1 MPKRAISRPD
11 PAVMDR
17 LLRENEINAVGVI
30 LRLAWRQGLSREEI
44 AQLKWQQVS
53 FLDSRLELPDRQVP
67 LEAETEAYLRT
78 LQAAHGE
85 MCEFVLCSERTHAAI
100 QPESISRLA
109 RQALDAAG
117 QKNIRLMDLRHDWIL
132 RQLETQDWATVARV
146 SGVEIPALQ
155 ARFASL
161 VAEKPPEAHPPKAS
175 PGQVDEFKLWK
186 VLQAE
191 QDTPAGLALWLTWQM
206 GLSAQEIVALT
217 WDQVSLEENEIHM
230 TDRAVPITN
239 TVRRLLEER
248 LQRRGPED
256 DPHVLLTVQT
266 RRPIDLPRL
275 SRLTRSALIRGGL
288 EEVQLRDLRK
298 NERRENEDSL
308 LLSKAG
314 ELGCLSRSTACQ
326 LLGVSKT
333 AAHAR
338 LNRLLEQKKLVRIG
352 AKYYLPGTVV
362 PPEEHSTV
370 IREYLTREGFAYRKD
385 IAQLL
390 HIDSRQCTPILQ
402 RLVAEGELEQH
413 QQKYY
418 LHASSE

>member
-1 MPKRAISRPD
+1 MRKPTINRPD
-11 PAVMDR
+11 RETMAR
-17 LLRENEINAVGVI
+17 LLAEHQMNPAGTV
-30 LRLAWRQGLSREEI
+30 LRLSWLAGLSREEI
-44 AQLKWQQVS
+44 AGLTWGQVS
-53 FLDSRLELPDRQVP
+53 FQDAQLDLPDRSVP
-67 LEAETEAYLRT
+67 MEEELSSYLRR
-78 LQAAHGE
+78 LWEKRDSGAG
-85 MCEFVLCSERTHAAI
+85 VLFSERTAGPM

-117 QKNIRLMDLRHDWIL
+117 QKHVRLMDLRHDWIL
-132 RQLETQDWATVARV
+132 RQLESQDWATVARI
-146 SGVEIPALQ
+146 SGVEVPALQ
-155 ARFASL
+155 ARFGPL
-161 VAEKPPEAHPPKAS
+161 VAAHPPEARPKREAA
-175 PGQVDEFKLWK
+175 GQVDEFKLWK

-191 QDTPAGLALWLTWQM
+191 RSTPAGLALWLTWQM
-206 GLSAQEIVALT
+206 GLSAREIVDLT
-217 WDQVSLEENEIHM
+217 WDQVSLEDG
-230 TDRAVPITN
+230 TVRLADRTVAITN
-239 TVRRLLEER
+239 AVGRILEGTRAARLP
-248 LQRRGPED
+248 GD
-256 DPHVLLTVQT
+256 DAHVVLTAQT
-266 RRPIDLPRL
+266 RSPLDLPRL

-288 EEVQLRDLRK
+288 EDVQLRQLRK
-298 NERRENEDSL
+298 NERREGEDAML
-308 LLSKAG
+308 LRQVMES
-314 ELGCLSRSTACQ
+314 GCISRGTVCQ

-352 AKYYLPGTVV
+352 AQYYLPGTVV

>member
-1 MPKRAISRPD
+1 MRKPAINRPD
-11 PAVMDR
+11 RETMVR
-17 LLRENEINAVGVI
+17 LLAEHQMNPAGTV
-30 LRLAWRQGLSREEI
+30 LRLSWLAGLSREEI
-44 AQLKWQQVS
+44 AGLTWGQVS
-53 FLDSRLELPDRQVP
+53 FQDAQLDLPDRSVP
-67 LEAETEAYLRT
+67 MEEELSSYLRR
-78 LQAAHGE
+78 LWEKRGSGAW
-85 MCEFVLCSERTHAAI
+85 VLFSERTAGPM

-117 QKNIRLMDLRHDWIL
+117 QKHVRLMDLRHDWIL
-132 RQLETQDWATVARV
+132 RQLESQDWATVARI
-146 SGVEIPALQ
+146 SGVEVPALQ
-155 ARFASL
+155 ARFGPL
-161 VAEKPPEAHPPKAS
+161 VAAHPPEARPKREAS
-175 PGQVDEFKLWK
+175 GQVDEFKLWK

-191 QDTPAGLALWLTWQM
+191 RSTPAGLALWLTWQM
-206 GLSAQEIVALT
+206 GLSAREIVDLT
-217 WDQVSLEENEIHM
+217 WDQVSLEDG
-230 TDRAVPITN
+230 TVRLADRTVAITN
-239 TVRRLLEER
+239 AVGRILEGTRAARLP
-248 LQRRGPED
+248 GD
-256 DPHVLLTVQT
+256 DAHVVLTAQT
-266 RRPIDLPRL
+266 RSPLDLPRL

-288 EEVQLRDLRK
+288 EDVQLRQLRK
-298 NERRENEDSL
+298 NERREGEDAML
-308 LLSKAG
+308 LRQVMES
-314 ELGCLSRSTACQ
+314 GCISRGTVCQ

>member
-1 MPKRAISRPD
+1 MRKPTINRPD
-11 PAVMDR
+11 RETMAR
-17 LLRENEINAVGVI
+17 LLAEHQMNPAGTV
-30 LRLAWRQGLSREEI
+30 LRLSWLAGLSREEI
-44 AQLKWQQVS
+44 AGLTWGQVS
-53 FLDSRLELPDRQVP
+53 FQDAQLDLPDRSVP
-67 LEAETEAYLRT
+67 MEEELSSYLRR
-78 LQAAHGE
+78 LWEKRGSGAW
-85 MCEFVLCSERTHAAI
+85 VLFSERTAGPM

-117 QKNIRLMDLRHDWIL
+117 QKHVRLMDLRHDWIL
-132 RQLETQDWATVARV
+132 RQLESQDWATVARI
-146 SGVEIPALQ
+146 SGVEVPALQ
-155 ARFASL
+155 ARFGPL
-161 VAEKPPEAHPPKAS
+161 VAAHPPEARPKREAS
-175 PGQVDEFKLWK
+175 GQVDEFKLWK

-191 QDTPAGLALWLTWQM
+191 RSTPAGLALWLTWQM
-206 GLSAQEIVALT
+206 GLSAREIVDLT
-217 WDQVSLEENEIHM
+217 WDQVSLEDG
-230 TDRAVPITN
+230 TVRLADRTVAITN
-239 TVRRLLEER
+239 AVGRILEGTRAARLP
-248 LQRRGPED
+248 GD
-256 DPHVLLTVQT
+256 DAHVVLTAQT
-266 RRPIDLPRL
+266 RSPLDLPRL

-288 EEVQLRDLRK
+288 EDVQLRQLRK
-298 NERRENEDSL
+298 NERREGEDAML
-308 LLSKAG
+308 LRQVMES
-314 ELGCLSRSTACQ
+314 GCISRGTVCQ

>member
-1 MPKRAISRPD
+1 MRKPTINRPD
-11 PAVMDR
+11 RETMAR
-17 LLRENEINAVGVI
+17 LLAEHQMNPAGTV
-30 LRLAWRQGLSREEI
+30 LRLSWLAGLSREEI
-44 AQLKWQQVS
+44 AGLTWGQVS
-53 FLDSRLELPDRQVP
+53 FQDAQLDLPDRSVP
-67 LEAETEAYLRT
+67 MEEELSSYLRR
-78 LQAAHGE
+78 LWEKRGSGAW
-85 MCEFVLCSERTHAAI
+85 VLFSERTAGPM

-117 QKNIRLMDLRHDWIL
+117 QKHVRLMDLRHDWIL
-132 RQLETQDWATVARV
+132 RQLESQDWATVARI
-146 SGVEIPALQ
+146 SGVEVPALQ
-155 ARFASL
+155 ARFGPL
-161 VAEKPPEAHPPKAS
+161 VAAHPPEARPKREAAR
-175 PGQVDEFKLWK
+175 QVDEFKLWK

-191 QDTPAGLALWLTWQM
+191 RSTPAGLALWLTWQM
-206 GLSAQEIVALT
+206 GLSAREIVDLT
-217 WDQVSLEENEIHM
+217 WDQVSLEDG
-230 TDRAVPITN
+230 TVRLADRTVAITN
-239 TVRRLLEER
+239 AVGRILEGTRAARLP
-248 LQRRGPED
+248 GD
-256 DPHVLLTVQT
+256 DAHVVLTAQT
-266 RRPIDLPRL
+266 RSPLDLPRL

-288 EEVQLRDLRK
+288 EDVQLRQLRK
-298 NERRENEDSL
+298 NERREGEDAML
-308 LLSKAG
+308 LRQVMES
-314 ELGCLSRSTACQ
+314 GCISRGTVCQ

-352 AKYYLPGTVV
+352 TKYYLPGTVV

>member
-1 MPKRAISRPD
+1 MT
-11 PAVMDR
+11 R
-17 LLRENEINAVGVI
+17 LLAENQMNSAGTV
-30 LRLAWRQGLSREEI
+30 LRLSWLAGLSREEI
-44 AQLKWQQVS
+44 TGLTWGQVS
-53 FLDSRLELPDRQVP
+53 FQDAQLYLPDRSVP
-67 LEAETEAYLRT
+67 MEEELSSYLQR
-78 LQAAHGE
+78 LWEKRGSGAW
-85 MCEFVLCSERTHAAI
+85 VLFSERTAGPM

-117 QKNIRLMDLRHDWIL
+117 QKHVRLMDLRHDWIL
-132 RQLETQDWATVARV
+132 RQLESQDWATVARI
-146 SGVEIPALQ
+146 SGVEVPALQ
-155 ARFASL
+155 ARFGAL
-161 VAEKPPEAHPPKAS
+161 VAEHPPEARPKREAA
-175 PGQVDEFKLWK
+175 GQVDEFKLWK

-191 QDTPAGLALWLTWQM
+191 RSTPAGLALWLTWQM
-206 GLSAQEIVALT
+206 GLSAREIVDLT
-217 WDQVSLEENEIHM
+217 WDRVSLEDGVVRLA
-230 TDRAVPITN
+230 DRTVPITN
-239 TVRRLLEER
+239 TVGRILEETWAAR
-248 LQRRGPED
+248 LPGD
-256 DPHVLLTVQT
+256 DVHVVLTAQT
-266 RRPIDLPRL
+266 RSPLDLPRL

-288 EEVQLRDLRK
+288 EDVQLRQLRK
-298 NERRENEDSL
+298 NERRENEDAML
-308 LLSKAG
+308 LGQVMES
-314 ELGCLSRSTACQ
+314 GCISRGTVCQ

>member
-1 MPKRAISRPD
+1 MRKHVINRPD
-11 PAVMDR
+11 GAAMSR
-17 LLRENEINAVGVI
+17 LLADNQMNPAGTV
-30 LRLAWRQGLSREEI
+30 LHLSWKAGLSREEI
-44 AQLKWQQVS
+44 AGLTWEQVA
-53 FLDSRLELPDRQVP
+53 FQDGCLNLPDRSVP
-67 LEAETEAYLRT
+67 LDGETLAYLRRLREERESGT
-78 LQAAHGE
+78 W
-85 MCEFVLCSERTHAAI
+85 VLFSERTGGAM

-117 QKNIRLMDLRHDWIL
+117 EKDVRLMDLRHDWIL

-146 SGVEIPALQ
+146 SGVEVPALQ
-155 ARFASL
+155 ARFGPL
-161 VAEKPPEAHPPKAS
+161 VAEHPPQAR
-175 PGQVDEFKLWK
+175 PRRETGGQVDEFKLWK

-191 QDTPAGLALWLTWQM
+191 RDTPAGLALWLTWQM
-206 GLSAQEIVALT
+206 GLSAREIVGLT
-217 WDQVSLEENEIHM
+217 WDRVDLEDGTIRLR
-230 TDRAVPITN
+230 DRTVPVTN
-239 TVRRLLEER
+239 TVSRILTETLAARTA
-248 LQRRGPED
+248 ED
-256 DPHVLLTVQT
+256 DPHVVLSPQT
-266 RRPIDLPRL
+266 RRPLDLPRL

-288 EEVQLRDLRK
+288 EEVQLRQLRK
-298 NERRENEDSL
+298 DEHRQNEDSL
-308 LLSKAG
+308 LLSQTAEAG
-314 ELGCLSRSTACQ
+314 CISRGTVCR

-362 PPEEHSTV
+362 PPEEHSSV
-370 IREYLTREGFAYRKD
+370 IREYLSREGFAYRKD

-402 RLVAEGELEQH
+402 RLVAEGELEQR

>member
-1 MPKRAISRPD
+1 MRKPTINRPD
-11 PAVMDR
+11 RETMAR
-17 LLRENEINAVGVI
+17 LLAEHQMNPAGTV
-30 LRLAWRQGLSREEI
+30 LRLSWLAGLSREEI
-44 AQLKWQQVS
+44 AGLTWGQVS
-53 FLDSRLELPDRQVP
+53 FQDAQLDLPDRSVP
-67 LEAETEAYLRT
+67 MEEELSSYLRR
-78 LQAAHGE
+78 LWEKRGSGAW
-85 MCEFVLCSERTHAAI
+85 VLFSERTAGPM

-117 QKNIRLMDLRHDWIL
+117 QKHVRLMDLRHDWIL
-132 RQLETQDWATVARV
+132 RQLESQDWATVARI
-146 SGVEIPALQ
+146 SGVEVPALQ
-155 ARFASL
+155 ARFGAL
-161 VAEKPPEAHPPKAS
+161 VAEHPPEARPKREAA
-175 PGQVDEFKLWK
+175 GQVDEFKLWK

-191 QDTPAGLALWLTWQM
+191 RSTPAGLALWLTWQM
-206 GLSAQEIVALT
+206 GLSAREIVDLT
-217 WDQVSLEENEIHM
+217 WDQVSLEDG
-230 TDRAVPITN
+230 TVRLADRTVAITN
-239 TVRRLLEER
+239 AVGRILEGTRAARLP
-248 LQRRGPED
+248 GD
-256 DPHVLLTVQT
+256 DAHVVLTAQT
-266 RRPIDLPRL
+266 RSPLDLPRL

-288 EEVQLRDLRK
+288 EDVQLRQLRK
-298 NERRENEDSL
+298 NERRENEDAML
-308 LLSKAG
+308 LGQVMES
-314 ELGCLSRSTACQ
+314 GCISRGTVCQ

>member
-1 MPKRAISRPD
+1 MRKPAINRPD
-11 PAVMDR
+11 RETMVR
-17 LLRENEINAVGVI
+17 LLAEHQMNPAGTV
-30 LRLAWRQGLSREEI
+30 LRLSWLAGLSREEI
-44 AQLKWQQVS
+44 AGLTWGQVS
-53 FLDSRLELPDRQVP
+53 FQDAQLDLPDRSVP
-67 LEAETEAYLRT
+67 MEEELSSYLRR
-78 LQAAHGE
+78 LWEKRGSGAW
-85 MCEFVLCSERTHAAI
+85 VLFSERTAGPM

-117 QKNIRLMDLRHDWIL
+117 QKHVRLMDLRHDWIL
-132 RQLETQDWATVARV
+132 RQLESQDWATVARI
-146 SGVEIPALQ
+146 SGVEVPALQ
-155 ARFASL
+155 ARFGPL
-161 VAEKPPEAHPPKAS
+161 VAAHPPEARPKREAS
-175 PGQVDEFKLWK
+175 GQVDEFKLWK

-191 QDTPAGLALWLTWQM
+191 RSTPAGLALWLTWQM
-206 GLSAQEIVALT
+206 GLSAREIVDLT
-217 WDQVSLEENEIHM
+217 WDQVSLEDG
-230 TDRAVPITN
+230 TVRLADRTVAITN
-239 TVRRLLEER
+239 AVGRILEGTRAARLP
-248 LQRRGPED
+248 GD
-256 DPHVLLTVQT
+256 DAHVVLTAQT
-266 RRPIDLPRL
+266 RSPLDLPRL

-288 EEVQLRDLRK
+288 EDVQLRQLRK
-298 NERRENEDSL
+298 NERRENEDAML
-308 LLSKAG
+308 LGQVMES
-314 ELGCLSRSTACQ
+314 GCISRGTVCQ

>member
-1 MPKRAISRPD
+1 MRKPTINRPD
-11 PAVMDR
+11 RETMAR
-17 LLRENEINAVGVI
+17 LLAEHQMNPAGTV
-30 LRLAWRQGLSREEI
+30 LRLSWLAGLSREEI
-44 AQLKWQQVS
+44 AGLTWGQVS
-53 FLDSRLELPDRQVP
+53 FQDAQLDLPDRSVP
-67 LEAETEAYLRT
+67 MEEELSSYLRR
-78 LQAAHGE
+78 LWEKRGSGAW
-85 MCEFVLCSERTHAAI
+85 VLFSERTAGPM

-117 QKNIRLMDLRHDWIL
+117 QKHVRLMDLRHDWIL
-132 RQLETQDWATVARV
+132 RQLESQDWATVARI
-146 SGVEIPALQ
+146 SGVEVPALQ
-155 ARFASL
+155 ARFGPL
-161 VAEKPPEAHPPKAS
+161 VAAHPPEARPKREAA
-175 PGQVDEFKLWK
+175 GLVDEFKLWK

-191 QDTPAGLALWLTWQM
+191 RSTPAGLALWLTWQM
-206 GLSAQEIVALT
+206 GLSAREIVDLT
-217 WDQVSLEENEIHM
+217 WDQVSLEDG
-230 TDRAVPITN
+230 TVRLADRTVAITN
-239 TVRRLLEER
+239 AVGRILEGTRAER
-248 LQRRGPED
+248 LPGD
-256 DPHVLLTVQT
+256 DVHVVLTAQT
-266 RRPIDLPRL
+266 RSPLDLPRL

-288 EEVQLRDLRK
+288 EDVQLRQLRK
-298 NERRENEDSL
+298 NERREGEDAML
-308 LLSKAG
+308 LRQVMES
-314 ELGCLSRSTACQ
+314 GCISRGTVCQ

>member
-1 MPKRAISRPD
+1 MRKHTINRPD
-11 PAVMDR
+11 RETMTR
-17 LLRENEINAVGVI
+17 LLAENQMNSAGTV
-30 LRLAWRQGLSREEI
+30 LRLSWLAGLSREEI
-44 AQLKWQQVS
+44 TGLTWGQVS
-53 FLDSRLELPDRQVP
+53 FQDAQLYLPDRSVP
-67 LEAETEAYLRT
+67 MEEELSSYLQR
-78 LQAAHGE
+78 LWEKRGSGAW
-85 MCEFVLCSERTHAAI
+85 VLFSERTAGPM

-117 QKNIRLMDLRHDWIL
+117 QKHVRLMDLRHDWIL
-132 RQLETQDWATVARV
+132 RQLESQDWATVARI
-146 SGVEIPALQ
+146 SGVEVPALQ
-155 ARFASL
+155 ARFGAL
-161 VAEKPPEAHPPKAS
+161 VAEHPPEARPKREAA
-175 PGQVDEFKLWK
+175 GQVDEFKLWK

-191 QDTPAGLALWLTWQM
+191 RSTPAGLALWLTWQM
-206 GLSAQEIVALT
+206 GLSAREIVDLT
-217 WDQVSLEENEIHM
+217 WDRVSLEDGVVRLA
-230 TDRAVPITN
+230 DRTVPITN
-239 TVRRLLEER
+239 TVGRILEETWAAR
-248 LQRRGPED
+248 LPGD
-256 DPHVLLTVQT
+256 DVHVVLTAQT
-266 RRPIDLPRL
+266 RSPLDLPRL

-288 EEVQLRDLRK
+288 EDVQLRQLRK
-298 NERRENEDSL
+298 NERRENEDAML
-308 LLSKAG
+308 LGQVMES
-314 ELGCLSRSTACQ
+314 GCISRGTVCQ

>member
-1 MPKRAISRPD
+1 MRKPTINRPD
-11 PAVMDR
+11 RETMAR
-17 LLRENEINAVGVI
+17 LLAEHQMNPAGTV
-30 LRLAWRQGLSREEI
+30 LRLSWLAGLSREEI
-44 AQLKWQQVS
+44 AGLTWGQVS
-53 FLDSRLELPDRQVP
+53 FQDAQLDLPDRSVP
-67 LEAETEAYLRT
+67 MEEELSSYLRR
-78 LQAAHGE
+78 LWEKRGSGAW
-85 MCEFVLCSERTHAAI
+85 VLFSERTAGPM

-117 QKNIRLMDLRHDWIL
+117 QKHVRLMDLRHDWIL
-132 RQLETQDWATVARV
+132 RQLESQDWATVARI
-146 SGVEIPALQ
+146 SGVEVPALQ
-155 ARFASL
+155 ARFGPL
-161 VAEKPPEAHPPKAS
+161 VAAHPPEARPKREAAE
-175 PGQVDEFKLWK
+175 QVDEFKLWK

-191 QDTPAGLALWLTWQM
+191 RSTPAGLALWLTWQM
-206 GLSAQEIVALT
+206 GLSAREIVDLT
-217 WDQVSLEENEIHM
+217 WDQVSLE
-230 TDRAVPITN
+230 DG
-239 TVRRLLEER
+239 TVRLADRTVAINNAVGRILEGTRAARLP
-248 LQRRGPED
+248 GD
-256 DPHVLLTVQT
+256 DAHVVLTAQT
-266 RRPIDLPRL
+266 RSPLDLPRL

-288 EEVQLRDLRK
+288 EDVQLRQLRK
-298 NERRENEDSL
+298 NERRENEDAML
-308 LLSKAG
+308 LGQVMES
-314 ELGCLSRSTACQ
+314 GCISRGTVCQ

>member
-1 MPKRAISRPD
+1 MRKPAINRPD
-11 PAVMDR
+11 RETMVR
-17 LLRENEINAVGVI
+17 LLAEHQMNPAGTV
-30 LRLAWRQGLSREEI
+30 LRLSWLAGLSREEI
-44 AQLKWQQVS
+44 AGLTWGQVS
-53 FLDSRLELPDRQVP
+53 FQDAQLDLPDRSVP
-67 LEAETEAYLRT
+67 MEEELSSYLRR
-78 LQAAHGE
+78 LWEKRGSGAW
-85 MCEFVLCSERTHAAI
+85 VLFSERTAGPM

-117 QKNIRLMDLRHDWIL
+117 QKHVRLMDLRHDWIL
-132 RQLETQDWATVARV
+132 RQLESQDWATVARI
-146 SGVEIPALQ
+146 SGVEVPALQ
-155 ARFASL
+155 ARFGPL
-161 VAEKPPEAHPPKAS
+161 VAAHPPGARPKREAA
-175 PGQVDEFKLWK
+175 GQVDEFKLWK

-191 QDTPAGLALWLTWQM
+191 RSTPAGLALWLTWQM
-206 GLSAQEIVALT
+206 GLSAREIVDLT
-217 WDQVSLEENEIHM
+217 WDQVSLEDG
-230 TDRAVPITN
+230 TVRLADRTVAITN
-239 TVRRLLEER
+239 AVGRILEGTRAARLP
-248 LQRRGPED
+248 GD
-256 DPHVLLTVQT
+256 DAHVVLTAQT
-266 RRPIDLPRL
+266 RSPLDLPRL

-288 EEVQLRDLRK
+288 EDVQLRQLRK
-298 NERRENEDSL
+298 NERREGEDAML
-308 LLSKAG
+308 LRQVMES
-314 ELGCLSRSTACQ
+314 GCISRGTVCQ

-352 AKYYLPGTVV
+352 AKYYLPGSVV